1 MKKLQESNDE
11 SKVNKI
17 WFKLKNHSN
26 YKAWIP
32 VLLTLPEQTIYI
44 ISTINSLSVGVYE
57 SYINLKNH
65 SKIKELEE
73 KIQQTA
79 TAQRSWSDFWS
90 RIISNESKMKLFR
103 TTLIVDGFNLVDQ
116 KQKNRWLNPR
126 EDYDIAS
133 YYNFFG
139 PLIDYYS
146 NSQGHRG
153 EVQAYYGET
162 QDIVHFQNARIL
174 TDFGWAT
181 YSHELTHACDRTIL
195 FENHQRRLDLE
206 PELFAR
212 GLFESTYEANQ
223 DFFGINTIKDY
234 SNIKD
239 KEIIGTKY
247 NRQTKWNIKL
257 TNTTPYQ
264 FKSEQDLQNY
274 FKNLFDLV
282 YLLEATQA
290 KALIQLTQNKPERA
304 VDFLAKITT
313 DSSGQNN
320 IQKLNKEEIKR
331 LNLNSINDFVDNDL
345 IIFTPTNTLKYGIQ
359 RKDWYYQI
367 PMFKAFW
374 ATAENKTGSPGDYSF
389 RRIAF
394 ELLAAFGYQKG
405 MPPYVSNMMLEPGK
419 NRLTYDEV
427 FQKIFKLNNVDYK
440 YKTFKDFKKAM
451 YKEVLAKQ
459 DKLKKINDFNYEYT
473 KFQGS
478 SKIET
483 PSFYFKN
490 VDKIVEEILKEIFII
505 HIL

>member
-1 MKKLQESNDE
+1 M
-11 SKVNKI
+11 
-17 WFKLKNHSN
+17 
-26 YKAWIP
+26 
-32 VLLTLPEQTIYI
+32 
-44 ISTINSLSVGVYE
+44 GMYE

-181 YSHELTHACDRTIL
+181 YSHELTHAYDRTIL

-223 DFFGINTIKDY
+223 DF
-234 SNIKD
+234 
-239 KEIIGTKY
+239 
-247 NRQTKWNIKL
+247 
-257 TNTTPYQ
+257 
-264 FKSEQDLQNY
+264 
-274 FKNLFDLV
+274 LV
-282 YLLEATQA
+282 
-290 KALIQLTQNKPERA
+290 LIQ
-304 VDFLAKITT
+304 
-313 DSSGQNN
+313 
-320 IQKLNKEEIKR
+320 
-331 LNLNSINDFVDNDL
+331 
-345 IIFTPTNTLKYGIQ
+345 
-359 RKDWYYQI
+359 
-367 PMFKAFW
+367 
-374 ATAENKTGSPGDYSF
+374 
-389 RRIAF
+389 
-394 ELLAAFGYQKG
+394 
-405 MPPYVSNMMLEPGK
+405 
-419 NRLTYDEV
+419 
-427 FQKIFKLNNVDYK
+427 
-440 YKTFKDFKKAM
+440 
-451 YKEVLAKQ
+451 
-459 DKLKKINDFNYEYT
+459 
-473 KFQGS
+473 
-478 SKIET
+478 SKII
-483 PSFYFKN
+483 P
-490 VDKIVEEILKEIFII
+490 ILKIKK
-505 HIL
+505 